1 MRVRTLLL
9 ALSCL
14 SALFLRA
21 LPAAAHL
28 APILIDGRFDEWQAV
43 PTLAMDPAGDGASSG
58 IDFQSVQVA
67 NDQDYLF
74 FSFDVTGEIQLDA
87 DQQLRLYLDTDL
99 DSGTGIPF
107 HGIGADLCWEFGWR
121 EGTFRT
127 GGISYDLNH
136 ADVGLMAG
144 PTVSNDRFEIA
155 LARDAVPAAGQA
167 LFPGGTVRFI
177 LRDATGGGDVFPD
190 SGSLSYT
197 FSAGAIATESID
209 LARDDPAHLRL
220 ATYNI
225 ENDGLFAGG
234 AREAALERLF
244 QAMDA
249 DVFIISEV
257 WGHSAAA
264 VRAKVAQFLPGA
276 WHAVTRDGGN
286 VIVSRYPILQA
297 WAVLAGHRIT
307 AALLDLGA
315 DRETDLLVIANH
327 WRSGNA
333 DEQRQL
339 EADAVVAFLRDARSP
354 GGVITLPEGTP
365 VILGGD
371 FNLVGWRQQ
380 LDTVM
385 TGDIVNEGQ
394 FGGDAAPDW
403 DGTPLA
409 LPVTRHPDA
418 RAAYTWR
425 SDWSSYY
432 PGLLDFVFYSD
443 SALDLRNHY
452 ILDTRTM
459 TALSLANAGLWA
471 QDTPLGSDHAPR
483 VADFHLISAPSP
495 VPGAAPARVATLLP
509 NHPNPFNPAT
519 TLRFELA
526 AAARCRLEVLDVRGA
541 RIRELTAGE
550 YPAGVSHVVWD
561 GRDDAGRGVASGVY
575 RARLVVDTPF
585 GPEVWSRPMLL
596 LQ

>member
-87 DQQLRLYLDTDL
+87 DQQLR
-99 DSGTGIPF
+99 
-107 HGIGADLCWEFGWR
+107 
-121 EGTFRT
+121 
-127 GGISYDLNH
+127 
-136 ADVGLMAG
+136 AG

-541 RIRELTAGE
+541 RIRELARRGFG
-550 YPAGVSHVVWD
+550 GVS
-561 GRDDAGRGVASGVY
+561 GAAGGGHALRS
-575 RARLVVDTPF
+575 
-585 GPEVWSRPMLL
+585 
-596 LQ
+596 